1 MRERFLT
8 SKKCPKNV
16 GRSDSNAVDGLIQL
30 SAYLD
35 RRQRCRMNN
44 KAVNP
49 FFNSGTQDDLQLLL
63 EILHL
68 MLPGSE
74 MKLSDQGVLRYSLSA
89 LG

>member
-8 SKKCPKNV
+8 SGKCPKKV
-16 GRSDSNAVDGLIQL
+16 GRSDFNAVDGLMRL

-49 FFNSGTQDDLQLLL
+49 FFNSGIEDDFK
-63 EILHL
+63 IDWKFSIRCCR
-68 MLPGSE
+68 PP
-74 MKLSDQGVLRYSLSA
+74 R
-89 LG
+89 